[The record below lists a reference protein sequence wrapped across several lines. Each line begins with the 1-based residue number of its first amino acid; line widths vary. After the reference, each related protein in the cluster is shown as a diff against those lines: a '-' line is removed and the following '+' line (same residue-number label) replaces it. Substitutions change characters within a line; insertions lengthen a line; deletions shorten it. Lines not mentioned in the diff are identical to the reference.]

1 MLFKE
6 QNNPKTNYFVDI
18 FLTCVSVS
26 GEAGVGGEGAPC
38 GGGVDHL
45 HDGVGVQ
52 AGRGPTRHRAAAG
65 GQARPGTRG
74 PAQSAAR
81 KDI

>member
-6 QNNPKTNYFVDI
+6 QNNSKTNYFVDI